1 MRLVSNH
8 RHHGDPQND
17 LSICPGCGVDC
28 HEEDFDRQQFDHHLG
43 EIVCFPCF
51 RDYERREARD
61 SQAKTD

>member
-17 LSICPGCGVDC
+17 FVKCPTCEMDI
-28 HEEDFDRQQFDHHLG
+28 HFDDLDPSQYDELLG
-43 EIVCFPCF
+43 DVVCAHCF

-61 SQAKTD
+61 NQAKTD